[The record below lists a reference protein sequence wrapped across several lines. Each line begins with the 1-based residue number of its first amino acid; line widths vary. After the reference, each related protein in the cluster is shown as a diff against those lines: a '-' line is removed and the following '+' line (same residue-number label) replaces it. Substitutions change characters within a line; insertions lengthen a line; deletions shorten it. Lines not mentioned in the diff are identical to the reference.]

1 MASLIAAGAFFVGI
15 HVFVSGTGLRS
26 VIVRRTGEQGFQG
39 LFSLLSF
46 AAICWL
52 VYAYRNSVAA
62 PIWGS
67 VTWLEAIAF
76 VLIAL
81 GFLFVVVGLTTPNPT
96 LVGAEGVL
104 DQPEPV
110 RGVLRI
116 TRHPFLWGVALWALS
131 HLVVNGDSASIA
143 FFGTFLLLAL
153 IGPFLI
159 DRKRKKK
166 LGEKWE
172 RFASVTS
179 NVPFQAIAA
188 GRNSLR
194 VGEIGWWR
202 IALAIA
208 AFALSLGFHASLFG
222 VSPYPS

>member
-1 MASLIAAGAFFVGI
+1 MASLIVAGAFFVGI
-15 HVFVSGTGLRS
+15 HVFISGTGLRS

-46 AAICWL
+46 AAIFWL
-52 VYAYRNSVAA
+52 VYAYRNSITT

-67 VTWLEAIAF
+67 VTWVEAVAF
-76 VLIAL
+76 VLIAV

-104 DQPEPV
+104 NQPNPV
-110 RGVLRI
+110 RGILRI

-131 HLVVNGDSASIA
+131 HLVVNGDSASVA

-166 LGEKWE
+166 LGDKWD

-179 NVPFQAIAA
+179 NVPFAAIAA

-194 VGEIGWWR
+194 VAEIGWWQ
-202 IALAIA
+202 IALAVA
-208 AFALSLGFHASLFG
+208 AFVLFVMFHASLFG
-222 VSPYPS
+222 VSPYPA